1 MENLASLKA
10 LGSQGIFWRSDLI
23 VWDLF
28 CAADVLVTDESATLP
43 KISGA
48 FA

>member
-1 MENLASLKA
+1 MENLATVKT
-10 LGSQGIFWRSDLI
+10 LGFQGIFLSSDLI

-28 CAADVLVTDESATLP
+28 CAADVLVKDGSATLP

-48 FA
+48 FT